1 MEHQG
6 ARYYYSRLTD
16 REKSAYD
23 ALCKGLDCFASSVSL
38 GRISPTRMQSI
49 VESVVYDNPGYFY
62 FDQRRIAAMQ
72 TLSGI
77 TVKPE
82 YCNTPGEVRLLWKQI
97 QAQLDAF
104 MHTRIRPG
112 MPPLARQ
119 IEVHRWMQQ
128 HIRIADG
135 ADTREQHSAVGALVQ
150 GSCVCEGFAH
160 AYKLL
165 CDRLHLASILVTGTA
180 RRPDGVVEPHAWNIT
195 RLEGITAHID
205 VTWDTALGSGAY
217 DYFNLTDAEIRAD
230 HCFDGGLY
238 PPCTE
243 KRFDYFTSNRLVAKD
258 PAQLGRLI
266 AAQAHKACFSVKL
279 AFPWDAAL
287 LDTCGFPVGRIR
299 YNQAQNVLFF
309 QTDTP

>member
-1 MEHQG
+1 
-6 ARYYYSRLTD
+6 
-16 REKSAYD
+16 
-23 ALCKGLDCFASSVSL
+23 
-38 GRISPTRMQSI
+38 
-49 VESVVYDNPGYFY
+49 
-62 FDQRRIAAMQ
+62 
-72 TLSGI
+72 
-77 TVKPE
+77 
-82 YCNTPGEVRLLWKQI
+82 
-97 QAQLDAF
+97 

-119 IEVHRWMQQ
+119 IEAHRWMQQ

-205 VTWDTALGSGAY
+205 
-217 DYFNLTDAEIRAD
+217 
-230 HCFDGGLY
+230 HCFDGDLY
-238 PPCTE
+238 PACTE
-243 KRFDYFTSNRLVAKD
+243 KRFDYFTSNQLVARD

-279 AFPWDAAL
+279 AFPWDASL
-287 LDTCGFPVGRIR
+287 LDTSGFPAGRIR